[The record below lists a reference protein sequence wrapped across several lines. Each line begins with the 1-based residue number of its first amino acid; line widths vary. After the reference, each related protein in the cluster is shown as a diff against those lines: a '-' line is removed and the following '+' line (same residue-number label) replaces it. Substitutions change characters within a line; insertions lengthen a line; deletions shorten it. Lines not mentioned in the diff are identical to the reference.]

1 MHSIRLKV
9 NDKIYDKILWLLNK
23 FNNDEIEIIIED
35 VNYVENKKYLDKELK
50 EILDGDNDFLSV
62 NEVEHRLEKIIKKH
76 EDNL

>member
-9 NDKIYDKILWLLNK
+9 NDKIYDKILWFLNK

-35 VNYVENKKYLDKELK
+35 INHVENKKYLEKELK
-50 EILDGDNDFLSV
+50 EVINGDNDFFSV
-62 NEVEHRLEKIIKKH
+62 NEVEKRLEKIIKKH

>member
-1 MHSIRLKV
+1 MHSIRLKI
-9 NDKIYDKILWLLNK
+9 NDKIYDKILSLLNK
-23 FNNDEIEIIIED
+23 FSNDEIEIIIED

-50 EILDGDNDFLSV
+50 EVLDGDNDFFSV

>member
-50 EILDGDNDFLSV
+50 EVLDGDNDFFSV

>member
-1 MHSIRLKV
+1 MHSIKLKV

-50 EILDGDNDFLSV
+50 EVLDGDNDFFSV

>member
-9 NDKIYDKILWLLNK
+9 NDKIYDKILWFLNK

-35 VNYVENKKYLDKELK
+35 VNYVENKKYLEGELK
-50 EILDGDNDFLSV
+50 EVLDGDNDFFSV
-62 NEVEHRLEKIIKKH
+62 NEVEQRLEKIIKKH